1 MTEPRVGDML
11 DWRMHAL
18 AAAVCAF
25 AAVADVAVGYPW
37 IALIPALAAAQS
49 AYHAFVGAALFTP
62 RPKKRPRLWGRRGQ
76 GWFVRSS

>member
-1 MTEPRVGDML
+1 MTEPRVG

-37 IALIPALAAAQS
+37 IALIPALAAGSCSMTA
-49 AYHAFVGAALFTP
+49 VGCWYRRKSFGYGYRC
-62 RPKKRPRLWGRRGQ
+62 RPTIDKTSCHG
-76 GWFVRSS
+76 